1 MFWGNVSIWFA
12 EGQMFSKEF
21 YFILDLQT
29 FFPTLITVFTKVKI
43 KSLWTIVRVHSL
55 RWFLWRNMRFC
66 LPFKEFTSS
75 LYYCDSPSECK
86 AISRYSLWTAVS
98 DLLYQAT
105 VAHGVPCSILFH
117 ISIFYVTNP
126 SSFFE
131 VNNIIRRPCW
141 NIMTLGPI
149 WSHRFCVLIS
159 ELERH
164 VAIIWKI
171 QVKTSPKNITRCIL
185 ITEKTAL
192 WYNYSVCYLYKMFIL
207 YLYIWAGGLIF
218 QCHIFYLSILFMFM
232 GFSWQQYWSVLPFVP
247 PVDHVL
253 PELFIMTHSS
263 WVALR
268 STAHSFIELC
278 KPFHHDKS
286 VIHEGIGCKYICVNG
301 TLQFSVKESILWS
314 LS

>member
-1 MFWGNVSIWFA
+1 
-12 EGQMFSKEF
+12 
-21 YFILDLQT
+21 
-29 FFPTLITVFTKVKI
+29 
-43 KSLWTIVRVHSL
+43 
-55 RWFLWRNMRFC
+55 
-66 LPFKEFTSS
+66 
-75 LYYCDSPSECK
+75 
-86 AISRYSLWTAVS
+86 
-98 DLLYQAT
+98 
-105 VAHGVPCSILFH
+105 
-117 ISIFYVTNP
+117 
-126 SSFFE
+126 
-131 VNNIIRRPCW
+131 
-141 NIMTLGPI
+141 MTLGPI

-164 VAIIWKI
+164 VAIIWEI

-192 WYNYSVCYLYKMFIL
+192 WCNYSVCYLYKMFIL

-263 WVALR
+263 WVAL
-268 STAHSFIELC
+268 SSMAHSFIELR
-278 KPFHHDKS
+278 KPFHHKS
-286 VIHEGIGCKYICVNG
+286 VIHEGVGCKYICVNG